1 MQIFSGTFTAL
12 EKGLNYSALKQKTIS
27 NNIANADTPNY
38 KAKDVSFK
46 KVFADTL
53 HDTITAHR
61 TDARHFAFKGTGGE
75 GAVVT
80 QKNQSFNQNGNGVD
94 IDKEMSSLAQN
105 QIYFNA
111 LADRMAG
118 KFNSLTNV
126 IKGGK

>member
-1 MQIFSGTFTAL
+1 MNLFNGSFVTL
-12 EKGLNYSALKQKTIS
+12 EKGLNYSALKQKTLA

-46 KVFADTL
+46 EVFTDAL
-53 HDTITAHR
+53 NNAMTANR
-61 TDARHFAFKGTGGE
+61 TDSRHFEFQSSDHPAI
-75 GAVVT
+75 VT
-80 QKNQSFNQNGNGVD
+80 KQNVSYNQNGNSVD
-94 IDKEMSSLAQN
+94 VDKEMSDLATN

-111 LADRMAG
+111 LTDRMAG

>member
-1 MQIFSGTFTAL
+1 MNLFGGSFVSL
-12 EKGLNYSALKQKTIS
+12 EKGLNYSALKQKTLA

-46 KVFADTL
+46 KVFAETISEQ
-53 HDTITAHR
+53 ITANR
-61 TDARHFAFKGTGGE
+61 TDFRHFEFQSSGQHPAI
-75 GAVVT
+75 VT
-80 QKNQSFNQNGNGVD
+80 KQNVSYNQNGNSVD
-94 IDKEMSSLAQN
+94 VDKEMSDLATN

-118 KFNSLTNV
+118 KFTSLTNV